1 MEELKTLKERLSMNR
16 DGGAVR
22 LSAEQKKEAFA
33 FAEGYKAYLDA
44 AKTERE
50 AVTAAIELAKAKGF
64 AEFVPG
70 TKYVAG
76 DKVYYNNRGKA
87 VVFCVMGSDDL
98 TKGVSIMAAHVDSPR
113 LDLKPNPLYE
123 DGKIA
128 LFKTHYYGGIRKY
141 QWPSIPLALH
151 GVVMRAD
158 GSKLTIAI
166 GDKPE
171 DPVFYITDLLP
182 HLAADQSKRTLNDGI
197 RGEELNVVVG
207 SLPYEGDVSG
217 ADSIKMNILN
227 LLNEQYGLV
236 ESDFLSAE
244 LEIVP
249 ANNAR
254 DVGFDRSLISA
265 HGQDDRVCGY
275 TALMATL
282 DMEEI
287 PTKTCV
293 TILCDKEEIGSEG
306 NTGFQ
311 SSFLPYFI
319 DDLAEPYGIKGRK
332 VLSASQCLS
341 ADVSAAYDPTFPG
354 VFESKN
360 ASFINGGVCI
370 VKYTGARGKG
380 GSNDASAE
388 YMGYIRRML
397 DENEVVWQFG
407 ELGAVDQGGGGTV
420 ACYVANMDVDTVDLG
435 VPVLT
440 MHAPLELTS
449 KIDVYC
455 TYKAFYTFA
464 TRKEDFNKL

>member
-1 MEELKTLKERLSMNR
+1 MEELKDLKERLSMNR
-16 DGGAVR
+16 KGGAVR
-22 LSAEQKKEAFA
+22 LSAEQKAEAFA
-33 FAEGYKAYLDA
+33 FADGYKAFLDA

-50 AVTAAIELAKAKGF
+50 AVSTAVEMAKAKGF
-64 AEFVPG
+64 VEFVPG
-70 TKYVAG
+70 TKYLPG

-87 VVFCVMGSDDL
+87 VILCVMGSDPL

-151 GVVMRAD
+151 GVVMRTD
-158 GSKLTIAI
+158 GSKLTVAI

-182 HLAADQSKRTLNDGI
+182 HLGAEQSKRSLSDGI

-207 SLPYEGDVSG
+207 SLPYEGDLEG
-217 ADSIKMNILN
+217 ADSIKMNILK

-244 LEIVP
+244 LEVVP
-249 ANNAR
+249 ADNAR
-254 DVGFDRSLISA
+254 DVGFDRSLIAA

-275 TALMATL
+275 TALMAIL
-282 DMEEI
+282 DIEGI

-293 TILCDKEEIGSEG
+293 TVLCDKEEIGSEG

-311 SSFLPYFI
+311 GSFMPYFI
-319 DDLAEPYGIKGRK
+319 DDLAAPYGIKGRV

-341 ADVSAAYDPTFPG
+341 ADVGAAFDPTFPS
-354 VFESKN
+354 VYDPKN
-360 ASFINGGVCI
+360 SCFINGGVCI
-370 VKYTGARGKG
+370 VKYTGSRGKG

-388 YMGYIRRML
+388 YMGYIRRLL
-397 DENEVVWQFG
+397 DSHDVVWQFG
-407 ELGAVDQGGGGTV
+407 ELGAVDAGGGGTV
-420 ACYVANMDVDTVDLG
+420 ACYIANMDVDTVDLG
-435 VPVLT
+435 VPVLA
-440 MHAPLELTS
+440 MHAPIELTS

-464 TRKEDFNKL
+464 MRQADFNKL

>member
-1 MEELKTLKERLSMNR
+1 MEELKDLKERLSMNR
-16 DGGAVR
+16 DGGGVR
-22 LSAEQKKEAFA
+22 LSAAQKEQAFA
-33 FAEGYKAYLDA
+33 FSEGYKAYLDN

-50 AVTAAIELAKAKGF
+50 AVTEAIRLAKEKGF
-64 AEFVPG
+64 APFEPG
-70 TKYVAG
+70 KKYQPG

-87 VVFCVMGSDDL
+87 LILCVMGSDPL
-98 TKGVSIMAAHVDSPR
+98 SKGVSIMAAHVDSPR

-158 GSKLTIAI
+158 GSKLTVSI

-171 DPVFYITDLLP
+171 DPVFFVTDLLP
-182 HLAADQSKRTLNDGI
+182 HLAMEQSKRTLNDGI

-207 SLPYEGDVSG
+207 SLPYEGSSEPD
-217 ADSIKMNILN
+217 AIKANILK

-254 DVGFDRSLISA
+254 DAGFDRSLIMA
-265 HGQDDRVCGY
+265 HGQDDRVCAY
-275 TALMATL
+275 TALAATL
-282 DMEEI
+282 DI
-287 PTKTCV
+287 KDVPVKTCV
-293 TILCDKEEIGSEG
+293 TILTDKEEIGSEG
-306 NTGFQ
+306 NTGLQ
-311 SSFLPYFI
+311 SRYLQYFI
-319 DDLAEPYGIKGRK
+319 DDLAMPHGLKGRM

-341 ADVSAAYDPTFPG
+341 ADVSAAYDPTFAS

-370 VKYTGARGKG
+370 VKYTGARGKS

-388 YMGYIRRML
+388 YMGYIRRLL
-397 DENEVVWQFG
+397 DKKQVVWQFG

-420 ACYVANMDVDTVDLG
+420 ACYIANMDVDTVDLG
-435 VPVLT
+435 VPVLA

-455 TYKAFYTFA
+455 AYRAFYEFA
-464 TRKEDFNKL
+464 MREEDFDRL

>member
-1 MEELKTLKERLSMNR
+1 MEELKSLKERLCMNR

-22 LSAEQKKEAFA
+22 LNAEQKKEAFA

-50 AVTAAIELAKAKGF
+50 AVTKAIELAKEKGF
-64 AEFVPG
+64 TEFVPG
-70 TKYVAG
+70 TKYLPG
-76 DKVYYNNRGKA
+76 DKIYYNNRGKA
-87 VVFCVMGSDDL
+87 LILCVVGSDPL

-128 LFKTHYYGGIRKY
+128 LLKTHYYGGIRKY
-141 QWPSIPLALH
+141 QWPTIPLALH
-151 GVVMRAD
+151 GVIVRAD
-158 GSKLTIAI
+158 GSKLTVAI

-171 DPVFYITDLLP
+171 DPIFYITDLLP
-182 HLAADQSKRTLNDGI
+182 HLGAEQSKRSLSDGI
-197 RGEELNVVVG
+197 RGEELNVIVG
-207 SLPYEGDVSG
+207 SLPYEGDVNG
-217 ADSIKMNILN
+217 ADAVKANILN
-227 LLNEQYGLV
+227 LLNEQYGLI
-236 ESDFLSAE
+236 EADFLSAE
-244 LEIVP
+244 LEVVP
-249 ANNAR
+249 ANGAR
-254 DVGFDRSLISA
+254 DVGFDRSMISA

-275 TALMATL
+275 TAMMATF
-282 DMEEI
+282 DIEGI

-293 TILCDKEEIGSEG
+293 TVLCDKEEIGSEG

-311 SSFLPYFI
+311 GSFMQYFI
-319 DDLAEPYGIKGRK
+319 DDLAEPYGIKGRR

-341 ADVSAAYDPTFPG
+341 ADVGAAFDPTFPS
-354 VFESKN
+354 VYDPKN
-360 ASFINGGVCI
+360 SCFLNGGVCI

-407 ELGAVDQGGGGTV
+407 ELGAVDVGGGGTV
-420 ACYVANMDVDTVDLG
+420 ACYIANMDVDTVDLG
-435 VPVLT
+435 VPVLA

-455 TYKAFYTFA
+455 TYKAFHTFA
-464 TRKEDFNKL
+464 MRKEDFNKI